1 MRTLSKQFI
10 CILGKVVASIGL
22 LFLFSV
28 MPLSAQM
35 DNGVKFTT
43 TFPFYVGDAE
53 MPAGTY
59 IISWPGFMETP
70 IVAFREVP
78 VGGHDTLHSAM
89 ILIMPTESSRP
100 QPKSLVIFEKYGDDL
115 HFDRVSIEGSTSGVT
130 AIPTKA
136 EKQAEKQAS
145 VVEERSVVA
154 YGE

>member
-28 MPLSAQM
+28 MALSAQM

-59 IISWPGFMETP
+59 IIS
-70 IVAFREVP
+70 
-78 VGGHDTLHSAM
+78 
-89 ILIMPTESSRP
+89 
-100 QPKSLVIFEKYGDDL
+100 
-115 HFDRVSIEGSTSGVT
+115 
-130 AIPTKA
+130 
-136 EKQAEKQAS
+136 
-145 VVEERSVVA
+145 
-154 YGE
+154 